1 VRADDVALV
10 GGLCLEFPELRELL
24 QEHLDD
30 YDGLLPHLLLA
41 DVTRWLVARLSEKGR
56 DDALLASVLGFVED
70 HFASG
75 SEHVSELIAV
85 SILETMP
92 LKGEDG
98 AELREL
104 LGPAMRDYVERHLTW

>member
-1 VRADDVALV
+1 MRADDVAFA
-10 GGLCLEFPELRELL
+10 GGLCLQFPELRELL

-56 DDALLASVLGFVED
+56 SDSVLASVLEFLEKHFV
-70 HFASG
+70 SG
-75 SEHVSELIAV
+75 GEHVSELIAV

-92 LKGEDG
+92 LKGEDS

-104 LGPAMRDYVERHLTW
+104 LGPAMQDHLQRYLTW